1 MLSGFVNV
9 GIDIVLCGVTTPTAE
24 DDTVHLMFVN
34 PIEEI
39 VILV

>member
-9 GIDIVLCGVTTPTAE
+9 GIDIVLCGDTPTAE
-24 DDTVHLMFVN
+24 DDTVHMMFVN